1 MNINSISYFVT
12 IVNLKKYKI
21 NISGRF
27 TGNDDRRDD
36 IGNDS

>member
-21 NISGRF
+21 TILSRF
-27 TGNDDRRDD
+27 TGNDDRRNN
-36 IGNDS
+36 ISNDS